1 MQLYTFLILYTLQL
15 GITVALFY
23 RLDKGVANVLSSLN
37 FITSQNTKIMALQDQ
52 LNSIVADL
60 QADAAGMAA
69 DITAISGNVGTIS
82 TNLAALI
89 AAAQNGGTVDL
100 TGLQAVQTQ
109 LDSAKSGLDTV
120 AASVAGLV
128 PASVIPATATAAPA
142 SPAPVDPAA
151 ASN

>member
-23 RLDKGVANVLSSLN
+23 RLDKGVTNVFSSLN
-37 FITSQNTKIMALQDQ
+37 FITSQTLKIMALQDQ
-52 LNSIVADL
+52 LNAIVTDL
-60 QADAAGMAA
+60 QADAAGMAS
-69 DITAISGNVGTIS
+69 DLTAISGNIGTIS

-89 AAAQNGGTVDL
+89 AAAQNGGGTVDL

-120 AASVAGLV
+120 AANVAALV
-128 PASVIPATATAAPA
+128 PASVIPAAATAAPA
-142 SPAPVDPAA
+142 ST
-151 ASN
+151 N